1 VRSNSLEVSRN
12 DTFRR
17 LSVFAGLVVLG
28 AYMLIALRGQHGIGA
43 LQKKQEEIRAVQE
56 QNAELKRE
64 IEERKARN
72 RRLRENPEEQE
83 LEVRRRL
90 NLLKKGEKHFVV
102 PEKPK

>member
-1 VRSNSLEVSRN
+1 VSRSG
-12 DTFRR
+12 TFRR
-17 LSVFAGLVVLG
+17 LGLFAGLAVLG
-28 AYMLIALRGQHGIGA
+28 VYMLFILRGQHGIDA
-43 LQKKQEEIRAVQE
+43 LQKKHEEIRAIQE

-64 IEERKARN
+64 IEERKDRN

-83 LEVRRRL
+83 LEVRKRL

>member
-1 VRSNSLEVSRN
+1 MSRS

-17 LSVFAGLVVLG
+17 LGVFAGLAVLG
-28 AYMLIALRGQHGIGA
+28 VYMLVTLRGQHGIGA
-43 LQKKQEEIRAVQE
+43 LQKKHEEIRAVQE
-56 QNAELKRE
+56 QNADLKRE
-64 IEERKARN
+64 IEERKDRN

-83 LEVRRRL
+83 LEVRKHL

>member
-1 VRSNSLEVSRN
+1 MSSSG
-12 DTFRR
+12 TFRR
-17 LSVFAGLVVLG
+17 LGLFAGLAVLG
-28 AYMLIALRGQHGIGA
+28 VYMLFILRGQHGIDA
-43 LQKKQEEIRAVQE
+43 LQKKHEEIRAIQE

-64 IEERKARN
+64 IEERKDRN

-83 LEVRRRL
+83 LEVRKRL